1 MTIIA
6 KLFKHTN
13 FVLFLLLIFS
23 HLEIHSQTE
32 LKNSSLDSLKFLVI
46 SDFGGQGGK
55 VQREVG
61 TQLGRQA
68 SIEKSC
74 FVITCGDNYHQK
86 GISSATD
93 PKWKAEFENIY
104 SDSALMIPWYA
115 SLGNHDYNGNPEA
128 EIQYSKIS
136 NRWLMPARYY
146 SHKERINDTTNV
158 VFIHIDTSPFITDYQ
173 KNDSIYHVSGQNTK
187 VQLNWL
193 DSVLANSNA
202 RWKIVIGHHPIY
214 SSVEKR
220 GNTQELIEQVLPI
233 LKRHKVQV
241 YFCGHEHF
249 MQYLVDGSLNSFICG
264 SGALTRPVGSREDVK
279 FGSNSPGFISV
290 TVTNDILK
298 VYYIDDKG
306 ICLYTAVV
314 ENENEDK

>member
-1 MTIIA
+1 MNMIVKLAKHNISII
-6 KLFKHTN
+6 
-13 FVLFLLLIFS
+13 LLLFFS
-23 HLEIHSQTE
+23 LFAEIHSQVIVN
-32 LKNSSLDSLKFLVI
+32 KPVSDSLNFLVI

-61 TQLGRQA
+61 IQLGRQA

-128 EIQYSKIS
+128 EIQYSQIS
-136 NRWLMPARYY
+136 KRWKMPARYY
-146 SHKERINDTTNV
+146 SHKEKINDTTDV
-158 VFIHIDTSPFITDYQ
+158 LFIHLDTSPFITDYQ
-173 KNDSIYHVSGQNTK
+173 KNDSIYHVLGQDTK

-193 DSVLANSNA
+193 DSVLANSEV

-214 SSVEKR
+214 SAVEKR

-233 LKRHKVQV
+233 LKRHKVQA

-264 SGALTRPVGSREDVK
+264 SP
-279 FGSNSPGFISV
+279 P
-290 TVTNDILK
+290 
-298 VYYIDDKG
+298 
-306 ICLYTAVV
+306 CLY
-314 ENENEDK
+314 